1 MCSADIKKYD
11 CHNQVAVGVNDG
23 TDVVG
28 LSSVLLCLEN
38 KKLNGSKSS
47 AKSPC
52 TTILIL
58 IVTQQFAYYLTLYT
72 LLTCIPAFVTTEQV
86 SRGCIEELADFRE
99 MLIEDFSLS
108 PEITHLCAPEIKG
121 FCQHEVKKEAGTL
134 HCLMDNKEE
143 LSEKCMASVSC
154 FRATFT

>member
-72 LLTCIPAFVTTEQV
+72 L
-86 SRGCIEELADFRE
+86 SIEIL
-99 MLIEDFSLS
+99 LL
-108 PEITHLCAPEIKG
+108 
-121 FCQHEVKKEAGTL
+121 
-134 HCLMDNKEE
+134 
-143 LSEKCMASVSC
+143 
-154 FRATFT
+154 

>member
-1 MCSADIKKYD
+1 MTARRCFCSVYKMGSSVFMRLVVFNMTAEWKAFGNSKFIFCFKQASYRVHEMCSADIKKYD

-72 LLTCIPAFVTTEQV
+72 L
-86 SRGCIEELADFRE
+86 SIEIL
-99 MLIEDFSLS
+99 LL
-108 PEITHLCAPEIKG
+108 
-121 FCQHEVKKEAGTL
+121 
-134 HCLMDNKEE
+134 
-143 LSEKCMASVSC
+143 
-154 FRATFT
+154 